1 MMAYADKQFA
11 EVAKVWDL
19 EVLYQDL
26 ASVKGKRLTPVEKM
40 HLRGLLSGYSPAEI
54 AQKLEKSIK
63 GVEVDLCNTLYPY
76 VKNLV
81 GRENSKVN
89 NWRNICE
96 WLAEAGYKKSFVS
109 LAKSTFNLPAEL
121 ALNKTQI
128 RIENNQVIIELNIKI
143 TADISPQI
151 AGQEPELIE

>member
-1 MMAYADKQFA
+1 MMAYADQQFA
-11 EVAKVWDL
+11 EVAKTWDL
-19 EVLYQDL
+19 EGLYQDL

-81 GRENSKVN
+81 GRENCKVN

-96 WLAEAGYKKSFVS
+96 WLAESGYKNHFFS
-109 LAKSTFNLPAEL
+109 LENGRFNLPSEL
-121 ALNKTQI
+121 ALEKTQI
-128 RIENNQVIIELNIKI
+128 TVENNQIIIELNIKI
-143 TADISPQI
+143 TAFLLPEMSV
-151 AGQEPELIE
+151 QEPD

>member
-1 MMAYADKQFA
+1 MAYADNQFA
-11 EVAKVWDL
+11 EAAKTWDL

-26 ASVKGKRLTPVEKM
+26 ASVKGKRLTPVEKK

-54 AQKLEKSIK
+54 AEKLEKSIK

-81 GRENSKVN
+81 GHENAKVN

-96 WLAEAGYKKSFVS
+96 WLTEAGYRKHCFSFQESPV
-109 LAKSTFNLPAEL
+109 NLPVNFS
-121 ALNKTQI
+121 LNKTQI
-128 RIENNQVIIELNIKI
+128 TIKNNQIVINLNIKI
-143 TADISPQI
+143 TAPLFPEMP
-151 AGQEPELIE
+151 GEEPE

>member
-11 EVAKVWDL
+11 QVANTWDL

-54 AQKLEKSIK
+54 AEKLEKSIK

-76 VKNLV
+76 VKILV
-81 GRENSKVN
+81 GRENTKVN

-96 WLAEAGYKKSFVS
+96 WLAEAGYRKPFHSFQEGTV
-109 LAKSTFNLPAEL
+109 NLPTNL
-121 ALNKTQI
+121 ILKKTQI
-128 RIENNQVIIELNIKI
+128 TVENNQIVIDLNIKI
-143 TADISPQI
+143 TASLFPEMPVE
-151 AGQEPELIE
+151 EPG